1 MALPE
6 ILKAKANKTLE
17 KFCHERIPP
26 HARDQ
31 VKLEFEFR
39 GNTVTLIEVR
49 PVWNNPSR
57 HTHSPVAQFRFD
69 VDSMKWN
76 LYCCDRNSKWHLYT
90 QTEPTADFDLL
101 IKEVDRDPTRI
112 FWG

>member
-6 ILKAKANKTLE
+6 ILIAKASKALE
-17 KFCHERIPP
+17 KFCHDRIPP

-39 GNTVTLIEVR
+39 GNTVTLVEVR
-49 PVWNNPSR
+49 PVWNDPSR
-57 HTHSPVAQFRFD
+57 HTHSPIAQFRFD

-76 LYCCDRNSKWHLYT
+76 LYCCDRNSKWHFYT
-90 QTEPTADFDLL
+90 QTEATADFDLL
-101 IKEVDRDPTRI
+101 IKEVDSDPTRI